1 MTLRIKNTGLTI
13 KIISWLQ
20 IVGGITGLG
29 LVAYLLLQTGTING
43 PLLLIFLIGLGLFSY
58 SIYSGKRLLTDDNK
72 RTGILLSIINQA
84 LQIIQW
90 SMFGYALTYSSGA
103 ELTIGLQ
110 GTTFKFN
117 FAAFISSFQISI
129 KSDPE
134 FLFEINVIAIL
145 VIYVLV
151 DILNE
156 LTDNAD
162 IKTEIQTEELKF
174 D

>member
-1 MTLRIKNTGLTI
+1 MILRIKNTGLTI

-20 IVGGITGLG
+20 IVGGVTGLG
-29 LVAYLLLQTGTING
+29 LVAYLLLNTGTING
-43 PLLLIFLIGLGLFSY
+43 PVLLIFLTGLGLFSY

-72 RTGILLSIINQA
+72 KTGIILSIINQA
-84 LQIIQW
+84 LQIVQW
-90 SMFGYALTYSSGA
+90 SMFGYAFVYSAGA

-110 GTTFKFN
+110 ETTFKFN
-117 FAAFISSFQISI
+117 ISALLSSFQMSI
-129 KSDPE
+129 KSDSE
-134 FLFEINVIAIL
+134 FLFKINVIAIL

-162 IKTEIQTEELKF
+162 MKTEIQTEE
-174 D
+174 

>member
-1 MTLRIKNTGLTI
+1 MILRIKNTGLTI

-20 IVGGITGLG
+20 IVGGVTGLG
-29 LVAYLLLQTGTING
+29 LVAYLLLNTGTING
-43 PLLLIFLIGLGLFSY
+43 PVLLIFLTGLGLFSY

-72 RTGILLSIINQA
+72 KTGIILSIINQA
-84 LQIIQW
+84 LQIVQW
-90 SMFGYALTYSSGA
+90 SMFGYAFVYSAGA

-110 GTTFKFN
+110 ETTFKFN
-117 FAAFISSFQISI
+117 ISALISSFQMSI
-129 KSDPE
+129 KSDSE
-134 FLFEINVIAIL
+134 FLFKINVIAIL

-162 IKTEIQTEELKF
+162 MKTEIQTEE
-174 D
+174 